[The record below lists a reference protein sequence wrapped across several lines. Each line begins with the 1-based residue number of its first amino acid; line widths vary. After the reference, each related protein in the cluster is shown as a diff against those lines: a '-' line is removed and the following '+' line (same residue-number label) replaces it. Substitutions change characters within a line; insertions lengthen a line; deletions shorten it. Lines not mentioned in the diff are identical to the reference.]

1 MPVCGPQSRSVVQRV
16 PVAVEIS
23 LDIGMPACSAAAAEA
38 EFDGRPLQTSSTEQ
52 DGAQL
57 AASEAAWQRG
67 SSAVAA
73 ATAAA
78 SAAGA
83 ASVVAGAAVASVAG

>member
-1 MPVCGPQSRSVVQRV
+1 MK
-16 PVAVEIS
+16 IS
-23 LDIGMPACSAAAAEA
+23 LDIGMPAYSAAAEG
-38 EFDGRPLQTSSTEQ
+38 EFDGRLLQTSSTEQ

-57 AASEAAWQRG
+57 AASEAAWQQG

-78 SAAGA
+78 SAADA
-83 ASVVAGAAVASVAG
+83 ASAVAGAAVASVAG